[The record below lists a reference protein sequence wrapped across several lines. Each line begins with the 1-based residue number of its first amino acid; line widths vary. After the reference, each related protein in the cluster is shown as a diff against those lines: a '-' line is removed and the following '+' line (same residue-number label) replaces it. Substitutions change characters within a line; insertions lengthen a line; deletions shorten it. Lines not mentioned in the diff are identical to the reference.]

1 MNSIEKIEL
10 NKQTKKLAL
19 TTVNNYFNI
28 SINRR
33 TRKREYVLGRSIFYK
48 LLRDNTGM
56 SFQNIANTFKK
67 NHATVLHSV
76 KQLEGYMEYDS
87 SLRIDYITINNIFL
101 NCVDKLL
108 TDKFI
113 DVEFDNPLYSN
124 LLTSFN
130 ELKNKYEAL
139 KEMHN
144 FLVIDS
150 EKVNEKYKKLK
161 EYSDERELYF
171 EKNGYVIN

>member
-10 NKQTKKLAL
+10 NKQTKNLAL

-108 TDKFI
+108 TDKFT

>member
-108 TDKFI
+108 TDKFTDI
-113 DVEFDNPLYSN
+113 EFDNPLYSN

>member
-108 TDKFI
+108 TDKFT